1 MNRVY
6 RKQMVE
12 GVTIPAIIHNSSYFL
27 IQMAVYA
34 DGIVSCWHKSDL
46 TQFRQDL
53 RRGWVTPTVP
63 TGKSLSVFN
72 LGDFKIRQAKWAY
85 DEARFYKR
93 VRAVV
98 NSLNP
103 EMANLYKTTQ
113 REIDKWEKRRVG
125 FSASPTPCKEK
136 PGFGYDFW
144 DGESG
149 YIFCRKQDKLYIS
162 PLTCYADKTVQ
173 VETLGENYYNM
184 EEIEQLFA
192 EGTLTTELKGE
203 EWVRIEGLGD
213 LLLASM
219 DGLAE
224 ITAADKLGQ
233 LADDIANLV
242 GEEDS
247 LDVCRRAYHY
257 YLEEPSDF
265 SRERLRQKYE
275 AVPEHLRMYLGDMD
289 SRDTDYIRILYYPEE
304 KREV

>member
-1 MNRVY
+1 M
-6 RKQMVE
+6 
-12 GVTIPAIIHNSSYFL
+12 
-27 IQMAVYA
+27 
-34 DGIVSCWHKSDL
+34 
-46 TQFRQDL
+46 
-53 RRGWVTPTVP
+53 
-63 TGKSLSVFN
+63 
-72 LGDFKIRQAKWAY
+72 
-85 DEARFYKR
+85 
-93 VRAVV
+93 
-98 NSLNP
+98 
-103 EMANLYKTTQ
+103 
-113 REIDKWEKRRVG
+113 
-125 FSASPTPCKEK
+125 
-136 PGFGYDFW
+136 
-144 DGESG
+144 
-149 YIFCRKQDKLYIS
+149 
-162 PLTCYADKTVQ
+162 
-173 VETLGENYYNM
+173 GENYYNM

-289 SRDTDYIRILYYPEE
+289 SRDTDYIRILYHPEE

>member
-1 MNRVY
+1 M
-6 RKQMVE
+6 
-12 GVTIPAIIHNSSYFL
+12 IS
-27 IQMAVYA
+27 
-34 DGIVSCWHKSDL
+34 
-46 TQFRQDL
+46 
-53 RRGWVTPTVP
+53 
-63 TGKSLSVFN
+63 GKS
-72 LGDFKIRQAKWAY
+72 
-85 DEARFYKR
+85 
-93 VRAVV
+93 
-98 NSLNP
+98 
-103 EMANLYKTTQ
+103 
-113 REIDKWEKRRVG
+113 
-125 FSASPTPCKEK
+125 SPTPCKEK

-219 DGLAE
+219 GGLAE

-289 SRDTDYIRILYYPEE
+289 SRDTDYIRILYHPEE

>member
-1 MNRVY
+1 
-6 RKQMVE
+6 
-12 GVTIPAIIHNSSYFL
+12 
-27 IQMAVYA
+27 
-34 DGIVSCWHKSDL
+34 
-46 TQFRQDL
+46 
-53 RRGWVTPTVP
+53 
-63 TGKSLSVFN
+63 
-72 LGDFKIRQAKWAY
+72 
-85 DEARFYKR
+85 
-93 VRAVV
+93 
-98 NSLNP
+98 
-103 EMANLYKTTQ
+103 
-113 REIDKWEKRRVG
+113 
-125 FSASPTPCKEK
+125 
-136 PGFGYDFW
+136 DFW

-247 LDVCRRAYHY
+247 LDVCR
-257 YLEEPSDF
+257 
-265 SRERLRQKYE
+265 
-275 AVPEHLRMYLGDMD
+275 
-289 SRDTDYIRILYYPEE
+289 
-304 KREV
+304 